1 LAKLHIQRVNRTLRE
16 QYAQQVVDCM
26 ERKDNSTTLPGKRD
40 TKRTEDGTKQKRI
53 LSDYL
58 NNMYDKFR
66 LENPKIS
73 KTTFL
78 RKPDL
83 LDVGDC
89 VLLENQSDVSKLME
103 RKRMIFLMKF
113 HTKHV

>member
-1 LAKLHIQRVNRTLRE
+1 MRE

-66 LENPKIS
+66 LENPSIEIS

-89 VLLENQSDVSKLME
+89 VTALYGDGWSDK
-103 RKRMIFLMKF
+103 
-113 HTKHV
+113 